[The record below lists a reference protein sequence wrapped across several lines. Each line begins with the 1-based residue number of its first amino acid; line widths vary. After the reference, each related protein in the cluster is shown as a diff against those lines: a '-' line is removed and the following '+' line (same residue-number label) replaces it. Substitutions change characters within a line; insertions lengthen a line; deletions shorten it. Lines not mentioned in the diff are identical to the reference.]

1 MGQYSSCNWDDL
13 EKEEESGEN
22 DFLKFASSNIK
33 TWKKINLNA
42 FISKIS
48 QGEKNNYNIFCIIE
62 GNKGNEISKFV
73 QNHFLDE
80 LLKEI
85 EIKNDIKIAIKESF
99 LKMNKLIKEEEG
111 IKEIYNLRKKIKE
124 EEIKGFKNIINEKK
138 EEKININILEE
149 EDREILDF
157 TGCTLC
163 LILIDSETNK
173 LYFGNIGNSEVFI
186 YKKQNQDIK
195 GITNI
200 KSFHRPNDETEKQR
214 IKNTSLIINNKL
226 YGIIKSLRALGNF
239 GYNSENK
246 IIIDEP
252 DIQEY
257 IINNED
263 QYIFIANEAV
273 VNIIKNENI
282 GDLIKKKEK
291 DDEDISLGLIIDS
304 ILDKKVPKYFFNND
318 TELGF
323 DNMTCTLIKL
333 KNKKIINYN
342 QKLNLFF

>member
-1 MGQYSSCNWDDL
+1 MGQYSSCNLNDL

-33 TWKKINLNA
+33 TWKKINLNY
-42 FISKIS
+42 FISKLS
-48 QGEKNNYNIFCIIE
+48 QGAKNNYNIFCIIE

-80 LLKEI
+80 LLKKI
-85 EIKNDIKIAIKESF
+85 ETKKDIKFAIKESF

-111 IKEIYNLRKKIKE
+111 IKEIYDLRKKVKE
-124 EEIKGFKNIINEKK
+124 EEIKCFKNIINEKK
-138 EEKININILEE
+138 DVKININIFEE
-149 EDREILDF
+149 EDKEILDY
-157 TGCTLC
+157 TGCILC

-173 LYFGNIGNSEVFI
+173 LYFGNIGNSEVLI
-186 YKKQNQDIK
+186 YKKQNQDKKDI
-195 GITNI
+195 INI

-226 YGIIKSLRALGNF
+226 YGIIKSLRSFGNF

-257 IINNED
+257 IINND
-263 QYIFIANEAV
+263 DKYIFIGNEAF

-282 GDLIKKKEK
+282 GDLIKKKEE
-291 DDEDISLGLIIDS
+291 DDEDISLELFIDS
-304 ILDKKVPKYFFNND
+304 ILEKKIPKYFFNND
-318 TELGF
+318 TDLGF

-333 KNKKIINYN
+333 KNK
-342 QKLNLFF
+342 